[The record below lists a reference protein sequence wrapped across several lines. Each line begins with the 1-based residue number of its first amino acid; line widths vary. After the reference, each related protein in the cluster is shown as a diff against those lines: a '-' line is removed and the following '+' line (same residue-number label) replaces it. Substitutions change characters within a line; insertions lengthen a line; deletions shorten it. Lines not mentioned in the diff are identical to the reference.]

1 MNLIFSIFI
10 IVKVNEFVYNNIK
23 LKKGIKKDMQLI
35 GLLIT
40 VPCAFIAIV
49 LHELAHGYV
58 SYLLGDPTPKD
69 EGRLTLDPMKHFD
82 LVGLLCLIFFR
93 FGWAKP
99 VRVNP
104 LYYRKPKQGM
114 ALVALAGPLTNFI
127 IAFLS
132 LIIVVITSKF
142 NNIICLILYTFFLYL
157 ARINVSLGIFNLIP
171 VPPLDGSK
179 ILGIFLPNE
188 SYYKYM
194 SYQKYGMI
202 IIFGIII
209 VSNIIGSALGTGSL
223 LILVVEKIVTG
234 LMNLIDIII

>member
-1 MNLIFSIFI
+1 
-10 IVKVNEFVYNNIK
+10 
-23 LKKGIKKDMQLI
+23 MQLI

-69 EGRLTLDPMKHFD
+69 EGRLTLNPMKHFD

-179 ILGIFLPNE
+179 IVGIFLPNE

-223 LILVVEKIVTG
+223 LIFVVEKIVTG